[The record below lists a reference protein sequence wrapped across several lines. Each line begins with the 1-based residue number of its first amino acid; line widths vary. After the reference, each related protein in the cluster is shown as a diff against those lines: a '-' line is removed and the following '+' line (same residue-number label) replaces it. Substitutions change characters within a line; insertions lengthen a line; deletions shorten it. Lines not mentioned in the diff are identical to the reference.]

1 MVDKTSSLTDRQMAD
16 LSALADGTLP
26 PDRRTAVEAWVAASP
41 ELQQLL
47 DRQRRSV
54 AATQA
59 AATEPAPARL
69 RAAVQAQVAAR
80 RRRRVRRVV
89 PRLALAGAAAGA
101 AGVALVVALGGGASG
116 PTVADAAALAGR
128 PPTGPAPARLEG
140 SPTQLA
146 AGVQGARFPDF
157 RRTYGWRPAGVRRGT
172 VDGRR
177 ATVVY
182 YRKGGH
188 RIAYAI
194 VSGSPLPRPSGA
206 RGSVRRGVEFQAF
219 RVNGRPAVTWR
230 RVGHTCVLI
239 GAASRANLLTL
250 ASWRGG
256 GALAY

>member
-1 MVDKTSSLTDRQMAD
+1 MADKTSSLTNRQMAD

-101 AGVALVVALGGGASG
+101 AGVAQGLARVGGGPPFDYLMARGLGPGGASM
-116 PTVADAAALAGR
+116 PR
-128 PPTGPAPARLEG
+128 AP
-140 SPTQLA
+140 
-146 AGVQGARFPDF
+146 GARFRARKKPGDLPPLTH
-157 RRTYGWRPAGVRRGT
+157 RT
-172 VDGRR
+172 
-177 ATVVY
+177 
-182 YRKGGH
+182 
-188 RIAYAI
+188 
-194 VSGSPLPRPSGA
+194 PR
-206 RGSVRRGVEFQAF
+206 
-219 RVNGRPAVTWR
+219 
-230 RVGHTCVLI
+230 
-239 GAASRANLLTL
+239 AASRYDSPAMSPATS
-250 ASWRGG
+250 ASRNSPGSS
-256 GALAY
+256 A